1 MPACQTGTS
10 ALHAPAVNFLQHMM
24 TDIKP
29 PSTSTGLARIRDKKA
44 VRRKREIALLAL
56 SLCLAVSAL
65 IFHEPFLVLVS
76 VFPALASYS
85 QR

>member
-1 MPACQTGTS
+1 MT
-10 ALHAPAVNFLQHMM
+10 

-29 PSTSTGLARIRDKKA
+29 PPASRGLARIRDKKA

-56 SLCLAVSAL
+56 SLCLALSAL
-65 IFHEPFLVLVS
+65 IFHEPFLILMS

>member
-1 MPACQTGTS
+1 MRTLSIVSTI
-10 ALHAPAVNFLQHMM
+10 MM

-29 PSTSTGLARIRDKKA
+29 PSASKGLARIRDTKA

-56 SLCLAVSAL
+56 SLCLAASAL